1 MSRILVVDDDKTTR
15 HVLSSVLTKA
25 GFTTSVAKDG
35 VEALKA
41 LGSGSFDLLL
51 LDVWMPRM
59 NGLDLLAKLRTAE
72 HAPARR
78 GDDVRRR
85 AGNAAE
91 GGAGAG
97 VQVRAQAGGV
107 AGAAADGPRRARGR
121 RTSPPIEVISA
132 RPDWV
137 ELVVPCTREAAGRIE
152 AVMAQLDAELAPD
165 VRESIGYAFRELL
178 LNAVEWGGKLDPSRT
193 VRISCLRAKR
203 MLLYRI
209 ADPGPG
215 FNIEDLPHAAIG
227 QPSGDPIAHM
237 EVREA
242 KGIRP
247 GGFGLLMVRA
257 SVDELLYNE
266 KRNEVVFVKY
276 LDGTTG
282 GLAPGELIQLRTAAQ
297 IEVHDSHSQRASQEI
312 RRQGDQEILL
322 PWETLLTS

>member
-15 HVLSSVLTKA
+15 HVLRSVLTSA
-25 GFTTSVAKDG
+25 GFSTAVAKDG

-41 LGSGSFDLLL
+41 LKAQHFDLLL

-59 NGLDLLAKLRTAE
+59 NGLDLLAKLRKVKSRPRVVVMTSDD
-72 HAPARR
+72 APETLLKA
-78 GDDVRRR
+78 VREQAFKYVHKPVESPALLQTVRD
-85 AGNAAE
+85 ALAAP
-91 GGAGAG
+91 
-97 VQVRAQAGGV
+97 
-107 AGAAADGPRRARGR
+107 D
-121 RTSPPIEVISA
+121 TPPIEVVSA
-132 RPDWV
+132 RPEWV

-152 AVMAQLDAELAPD
+152 AVMAQLDANLAPD

-178 LNAVEWGGKLDPSRT
+178 LNAVEWGGKLDPTRT

-209 ADPGPG
+209 ADPGHG

-227 QPSGDPIAHM
+227 QSPDDPIAHM
-237 EVREA
+237 HVREA

-266 KRNEVVFVKY
+266 QHNDVVFVKY
-276 LDGTTG
+276 LDERSTSPGAHDGGDTAVTIQTPTG
-282 GLAPGELIQLRTAAQ
+282 
-297 IEVHDSHSQRASQEI
+297 
-312 RRQGDQEILL
+312 
-322 PWETLLTS
+322 